1 MCAFLS
7 SAYLAAQT
15 RMRPPEETAAPIPA
29 AVTFRLDFLLFRRF
43 GALQVG
49 DGHRLTWVFLHTSSL
64 RSNNKNNASR
74 QLLVCRLHPDTGTR
88 QRHKQAKHTQGA
100 RKSYPANSAL
110 ESVAFFRGE
119 SLTSQRHL
127 EGHDNHLGLAACALL
142 LRNYWRLLYM
152 RLAAITVAAL
162 MLCNCRRRRRRR
174 LLVLFLW
181 RRLLVLFLWRRF
193 LVLFL

>member
-1 MCAFLS
+1 MLTGGAVAPCACSVHMPAGQSRRAARCVVSERAVYSSYSIMCAFLS

-64 RSNNKNNASR
+64 RSNNKNNDSR

-88 QRHKQAKHTQGA
+88 QRHKQANIRRERERVTRPIAHWKASRFSGVKVSQVKGISRDMTTTLGWQH
-100 RKSYPANSAL
+100 
-110 ESVAFFRGE
+110 VHFF
-119 SLTSQRHL
+119 
-127 EGHDNHLGLAACALL
+127 LG
-142 LRNYWRLLYM
+142 
-152 RLAAITVAAL
+152 TTGGSST
-162 MLCNCRRRRRRR
+162 
-174 LLVLFLW
+174 
-181 RRLLVLFLWRRF
+181 
-193 LVLFL
+193 